1 MGRQILIS
9 GAQEPSNNRVFT
21 ITKVIAS
28 KYAIEVEE
36 EPVDEDALGNDLS
49 VTVISYEPILVQ
61 LAAGRGPTGGWTRF
75 RPQDLYRC
83 LPRCQ
88 WERELDEFADPNG
101 VYNEGVAVEVGTSG
115 RFNLNL
121 DLGKDNLS
129 ITSVTAESAVG
140 GYYHTITWNSLPS
153 KQYRVLY
160 SNATPAG
167 PFDAYVTA
175 ADGRPTLMTGRDGTS
190 QTSLVHFTESTPVW
204 YRVEMVNS
212 LGEGIPETDSD
223 GDGLTDF

>member
-1 MGRQILIS
+1 MDGLASDLKIS
-9 GAQEPSNNRVFT
+9 
-21 ITKVIAS
+21 IA
-28 KYAIEVEE
+28 AFL
-36 EPVDEDALGNDLS
+36 DANGN
-49 VTVISYEPILVQ
+49 
-61 LAAGRGPTGGWTRF
+61 G
-75 RPQDLYRC
+75 
-83 LPRCQ
+83 
-88 WERELDEFADPNG
+88 ELDEFADPNG

-140 GYYHTITWNSLPS
+140 GYYLTITWNSLPS

-190 QTSLVHFTESTPVW
+190 QTSLVHFTESTPCGTAW
-204 YRVEMVNS
+204 KW
-212 LGEGIPETDSD
+212 
-223 GDGLTDF
+223 